1 MDKNE
6 RFYKFY
12 HYANKLNYMIWLL
25 EANLIFLGTNLPFVL
40 VLILVPITLG
50 NIPFYVLSSITVI
63 PSLYC
68 LTKTL
73 VQLRSGQENVVRNYL
88 NHFKSG
94 FLPLLKK
101 SLPFFLLIWL
111 ILSNLVII
119 NNVMKNQ
126 FLYWTNF
133 ILLYIVCTFLLNHI
147 IVEATWDQPFMDA
160 VRLTAKLGIVR
171 SLRTQLGAMI
181 AVGSFF
187 LFKYVPV
194 YLVLYGI
201 STTIFLCLLNFQP
214 VVEFVESR
222 EENQL

>member
-201 STTIFLCLLNFQP
+201 
-214 VVEFVESR
+214 
-222 EENQL
+222 